1 MMNERHRHNHI
12 YYHSHELDVVLLGHD
27 VRNFYADIV
36 ARYGNL
42 GQMLRRIT
50 VAVRFVDRL
59 EVSLQ
64 KRRELTRWYEVNEI
78 DEHVKCRSR
87 HHLHSRHLDSR

>member
-1 MMNERHRHNHI
+1 M
-12 YYHSHELDVVLLGHD
+12 LLGHD
-27 VRNFYADIV
+27 VRDFYADIV

-42 GQMLRRIT
+42 GQMLGRIA

-64 KRRELTRWYEVNEI
+64 KRRE
-78 DEHVKCRSR
+78 VK
-87 HHLHSRHLDSR
+87 DGMK

>member
-1 MMNERHRHNHI
+1 MIGMIHKKRQVKPHNHI

-42 GQMLRRIT
+42 GQMLGRIA

-64 KRRELTRWYEVNEI
+64 KRRELTRWYEGMAMQ
-78 DEHVKCRSR
+78 
-87 HHLHSRHLDSR
+87 